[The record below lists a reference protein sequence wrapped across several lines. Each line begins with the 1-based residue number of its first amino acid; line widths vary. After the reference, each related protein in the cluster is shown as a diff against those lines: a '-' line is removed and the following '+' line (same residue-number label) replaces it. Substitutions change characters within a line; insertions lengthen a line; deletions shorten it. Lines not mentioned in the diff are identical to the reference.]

1 MVIFKQIF
9 QGGFEV
15 RISACGGHG
24 FPVYS
29 HPGHAL
35 LSEFGGPGFVA
46 PLVHET
52 GSSDAIKKSGY
63 LSSMER
69 IGGINFNPRVSGGYR
84 PRAASVVHIT
94 EEQGR
99 IHGNPVADRWAGAV
113 SQKSLRIQK
122 CDGPTDPRT
131 DGPMDR
137 WTD

>member
-1 MVIFKQIF
+1 MIFKQIF

-35 LSEFGGPGFVA
+35 LSEFG
-46 PLVHET
+46 
-52 GSSDAIKKSGY
+52 AIKKSGY

-69 IGGINFNPRVSGGYR
+69 IGEINFNPRVSGGYR

-94 EEQGR
+94 EEKLILAIREGFQFFENR
-99 IHGNPVADRWAGAV
+99 F
-113 SQKSLRIQK
+113 SSLVFGVGKWNQEEMYW
-122 CDGPTDPRT
+122 DGKIPLEYLSIEQRRT
-131 DGPMDR
+131 E
-137 WTD
+137 